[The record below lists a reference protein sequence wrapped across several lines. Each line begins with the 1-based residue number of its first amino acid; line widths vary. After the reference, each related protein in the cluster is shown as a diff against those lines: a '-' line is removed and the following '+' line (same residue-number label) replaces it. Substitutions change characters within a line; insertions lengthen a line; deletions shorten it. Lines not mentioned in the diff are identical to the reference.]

1 MKASEADKKGE
12 GLSRTGAMLPFLFI
26 LFTILQGSPV
36 LQDTAVLPNSA
47 VVQSIAVAEESSKKL
62 PELESFLQ
70 GVRANLRSDRLLQSQ
85 YTYDLKQ
92 TKVHL
97 DKEGHPKRYE
107 VDEFE
112 VFPSLD
118 EEYTYVRQ
126 VVKDGQPLDPEKIEK
141 QDRSHDKKLK
151 KRAKELE
158 KEGDD
163 DRLQRLRGEA
173 EEERKEDLII
183 DELFRLYEIALIR
196 RDFIDGYS
204 AILLEFYPRPDFK
217 PSSREAKIL
226 AKLAGKAWFCEED
239 YQLIRSEVE
248 FIDNVSFG
256 KGLLA
261 RLHKGTKAS
270 IQRRR
275 INEEVWMPAKAHVT
289 GSARILLLKKIQINT
304 INEYSNYRKFDV
316 NASIDYS
323 TSVQETEPAR

>member
-1 MKASEADKKGE
+1 
-12 GLSRTGAMLPFLFI
+12 MLPFLFI
-26 LFTILQGSPV
+26 FVAALQSG
-36 LQDTAVLPNSA
+36 
-47 VVQSIAVAEESSKKL
+47 VAAEKSTKNL
-62 PELESFLQ
+62 PELDAFLQ

-85 YTYDLKQ
+85 YTYNMKQ

-97 DKEGHPKRYE
+97 DKEGNPKRYE

-118 EEYTYVRQ
+118 DEYTYVRQ
-126 VVKDGQPLDPEKIEK
+126 IVKDGKPLDPEKIKK

-151 KRAKELE
+151 KRAKDLE

-163 DRLQRLRGEA
+163 ERTRRLQKEA
-173 EEERKEDLII
+173 EEKRKEDLII
-183 DELFRLYEIALIR
+183 DELFRLYEISLVR
-196 RDFIDGYS
+196 RDFIDGYP

-217 PSSREAKIL
+217 PSSKEAKVL
-226 AKLAGKAWFCEED
+226 AKLAGNAWFCEED
-239 YQLIRSEVE
+239 HQLIRSEVE

-261 RLHKGTKAS
+261 RLHKGTKAL

-275 INEEVWMPAKAHVT
+275 INEEIWLPAKAHVT
-289 GSARILLLKKIQINT
+289 GSARILLFKKIRINT

-316 NASIDYS
+316 NASIDYRAS
-323 TSVQETEPAR
+323 GQQTESVQ